1 MDGSALSCESL
12 IEREVVMK
20 VRLIRESFYYLA
32 LIKSVTNTI
41 RGTEENYRD
50 AKETHIDLQ
59 VKQKKGAVRKS
70 VRKAAREGFDEGI
83 NTGSGNLVNALLG
96 ISKPK
101 IVLSTETIDA

>member
-50 AKETHIDLQ
+50 AKEAHIDLQ

-70 VRKAAREGFDEGI
+70 VRKAA
-83 NTGSGNLVNALLG
+83 SGNLVNAFWEYR
-96 ISKPK
+96 SQK
-101 IVLSTETIDA
+101 